1 MSQEVLYSASKRFA
15 KKNIQE
21 GTYIFRSNNS
31 QGINT
36 SIIINALS
44 YVKFASNFIVGILLE
59 QLCFRTPLAHYW
71 FGILKNWICEKVI
84 IFRGVGHVR
93 CIVLRKYSTLRLRW
107 LSGFWMHLQYC
118 LKIELVSIVSLK
130 YRAELD
136 STVNRN
142 WSIKNNMY
150 FKVF

>member
-44 YVKFASNFIVGILLE
+44 YVKFASNFIVSILLE
-59 QLCFRTPLAHYW
+59 QLCFRTPLAHW
-71 FGILKNWICEKVI
+71 FGILKNWICEKVT

-93 CIVLRKYSTLRLRW
+93 WIVSRKYSTLYLRWSSRFWMRLR
-107 LSGFWMHLQYC
+107 YC
-118 LKIELVSIVSLK
+118 LKIEFVSIVSLK

-136 STVNRN
+136 STANRN